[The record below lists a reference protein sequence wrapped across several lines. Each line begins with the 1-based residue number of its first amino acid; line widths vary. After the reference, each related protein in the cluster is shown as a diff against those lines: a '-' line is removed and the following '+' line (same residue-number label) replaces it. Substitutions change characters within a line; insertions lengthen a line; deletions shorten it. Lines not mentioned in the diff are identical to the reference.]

1 MPTLNRERGAEVE
14 QNSQIGPAGPD
25 DFPAIRALCNGF
37 LDWCRSRYGENAW
50 FVDRYYTPEQWASLL
65 NSLPRIHAAP
75 DGEILVARLDGKVVG
90 CVMMQRIDKHTC
102 EMKRMFIGPEGRGLG
117 LGRRLAETLVRVA
130 AERGYTTM
138 RLDTGRNHDEALR
151 LYRSLGFMEITPY
164 YEAPPEL
171 RNHLVFMEASLA
183 A

>member
-1 MPTLNRERGAEVE
+1 
-14 QNSQIGPAGPD
+14 
-25 DFPAIRALCNGF
+25 
-37 LDWCRSRYGENAW
+37 
-50 FVDRYYTPEQWASLL
+50 
-65 NSLPRIHAAP
+65 
-75 DGEILVARLDGKVVG
+75 
-90 CVMMQRIDKHTC
+90 
-102 EMKRMFIGPEGRGLG
+102 
-117 LGRRLAETLVRVA
+117 
-130 AERGYTTM
+130 M